1 MKKLT
6 LLFLTLLAATTAS
19 AAETPEPFVTGLTN
33 PESVCYGPNGLLYVS
48 EIGDPTKDGDGKIS
62 VIKDGK
68 VETYCDGLDNPKGIV
83 QWKDSLFVT
92 DVTKIWEITGPGQKK
107 VWIKAEDFPTPPVF
121 LNDLA
126 VDKGGGI
133 FLVSDSGDR
142 KGNLGAV
149 YRIDHRLHKVEAVL
163 NKEILPALNF
173 PNGVEFDG
181 GQFAIVADMG
191 AGFLYRLNLQ
201 SKQAEKIAEG
211 LDGTDGLVWDPWGRL
226 FITSWRTGK
235 VFGIPRPGQKPILIG
250 EGLQAAAD
258 LTIDKDG
265 QTLIIPDMKAGTLT
279 KLSTTIP
286 GWEVDTRLIDVKTE
300 PAFPGLKW
308 TGWDSGED
316 SGKPNPFRAILLTH
330 AGDGS
335 GRIFVPQQ
343 QGIIHVFK
351 NGDKQ
356 TKIFLDIS
364 SKVRYLDKQNEE
376 GLLGLAFHPKFKEN
390 GQFFVFYTDVNA
402 QMANVVSRFNVKK
415 DDPTVADPNSEVEII
430 RFEKPFWNHD
440 GGTIVFGN
448 DGYLYIA
455 HGDGGNGGDPKE
467 NGQNKGVL
475 LGKVLRIDVDKKG
488 ADGKNYAIPSDNPFV
503 NTPGATP
510 EVWCY
515 GLRNVWRMA
524 FDRETGDLW
533 AGDVGQNLF
542 EEINILTKG
551 GNYGWNPREGL
562 HPFGRKGVSEN
573 KDMTDPIWEYHHSL
587 GVSITG
593 GNVYRGKAIPEL
605 QGWYL
610 YADYLSSK
618 CWALKYDKQAGRVV
632 ANRPIDS
639 KCVAPMSFG
648 EDEAGETYIM
658 GASPTGQGIYK
669 FVK

>member
-6 LLFLTLLAATTAS
+6 LFFLSLLTAGVAS
-19 AAETPEPFVTGLTN
+19 AAEPATFVTGLVN

-48 EIGDPTKDGDGKIS
+48 EIGDPAKDGDGKIS

-68 VETYCDGLDNPKGIV
+68 AETYCDGLDNPKGIV
-83 QWKDSLFVT
+83 HWKDSLFVT
-92 DVTKIWEITGPGQKK
+92 DGTKIWEITGPGQKK
-107 VWIKAEDFPTPPVF
+107 VWIKPEDFPAPPVF

-142 KGNLGAV
+142 QGKLGAV

-163 NKEILPALNF
+163 NNEILPALNF

-191 AGFLYRLNLQ
+191 AGFLYRLNLE
-201 SKQAEKIAEG
+201 SKKAEKIAEG
-211 LDGTDGLVWDPWGRL
+211 LDGADGLVWDPWGRL

-235 VFGIPRPGQKPILIG
+235 VFGIPRPGQKPILMA

-265 QTLIIPDMKAGTLT
+265 QTLIIPDMKAGTLV

-286 GWEVDTRLIDVKTE
+286 GWEVDTTPLGVKTE
-300 PAFPGLKW
+300 PAFPGLEW

-343 QGIIHVFK
+343 QGIVHVFK
-351 NGDKQ
+351 PGDKK

-364 SKVRYLDKQNEE
+364 KKVRYLDKQNEE
-376 GLLGLAFHPKFKEN
+376 GFLGLAFHPKFKEN

-402 QMANVVSRFNVKK
+402 KMANVVSRFNVKK
-415 DDPTVADPNSEVEII
+415 DDPTVADPDSEVEIL

-440 GGTIVFGN
+440 GGTIAFGK

-455 HGDGGNGGDPKE
+455 HGDGGSGGDPME
-467 NGQNKGVL
+467 NGQNKGVW
-475 LGKVLRIDVDKKG
+475 LGKVLRIDIDKPG
-488 ADGKNYAIPSDNPFV
+488 ANGKPYSIPADNPFV
-503 NTPGATP
+503 NTPGAAP

-515 GLRNVWRMA
+515 GIRNIWRMA
-524 FDRETGDLW
+524 FDRETGELW
-533 AGDVGQNLF
+533 AADVGQNLF
-542 EEINILTKG
+542 EEIDILTKG
-551 GNYGWNPREGL
+551 GNYGWSQREGL

-573 KDMTDPIWEYHHSL
+573 KDMIDPLWEYHHSL

-605 QGWYL
+605 QGYYL
-610 YADYLSSK
+610 YADYVSNK
-618 CWALKYDKQAGRVV
+618 CWALKYDKQLGRVV

-639 KCVAPMSFG
+639 KCLAPMSFG